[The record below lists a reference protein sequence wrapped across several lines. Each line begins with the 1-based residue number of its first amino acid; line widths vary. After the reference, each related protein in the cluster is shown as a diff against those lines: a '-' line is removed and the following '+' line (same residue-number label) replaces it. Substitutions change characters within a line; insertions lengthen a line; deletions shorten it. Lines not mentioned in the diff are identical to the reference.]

1 LVTSSLNLIG
11 VKSSLLIITAYM
23 TDSDG
28 LATPIEFTWANHF
41 GFTKVLDVT
50 APHVHRDVSRVPDS
64 PQDHALDDTG
74 GIVAFSYR
82 IYTARPVDARVD
94 GAVTTKAL
102 SPPQLASL
110 GEGAGCVA

>member
-1 LVTSSLNLIG
+1 
-11 VKSSLLIITAYM
+11 M

-28 LATPIEFTWANHF
+28 LAILMEFSWANHF

-64 PQDHALDDTG
+64 PQDHVLDDTE
-74 GIVAFSYR
+74 GIVAFSYW
-82 IYTARPVDARVD
+82 ICTARPVDAQVD
-94 GAVTTKAL
+94 DAVTTKAL

-110 GEGAGCVA
+110 GEAAVVDVTRRLVVAPTV